1 MNTIILIP
9 SKSRLKIK
17 TLEILKKSKYPVKI
31 VVPESQVSM
40 YGEKHNPENIVG
52 CPLNGIGTTRWWCK
66 EHYFNDYE
74 FILMIDDDIE
84 ELIRVIDKK
93 DTIVD
98 INELIDEMKTVLTER
113 DAYFGGITL
122 CANRFYTKERVS
134 NNLKYI
140 AGAMQIYRKKENAD
154 IIKCD
159 YRHFED
165 YVYNILYFIR
175 DGIICRW
182 DNVIPKTKNYNPD
195 GGICEDYGS
204 LTIRLQDA
212 EEKAETIT
220 ERFPGLVKK
229 YYKKKSA
236 RGPACVNLRLNGYY
250 KKI

>member
-31 VVPESQVSM
+31 VVPESRVSM
-40 YGEKHNPENIVG
+40 YSDKHNPENIVG

-84 ELIRVIDKK
+84 ELIRVIDG
-93 DTIVD
+93 
-98 INELIDEMKTVLTER
+98 IDEMKTVLTER

-212 EEKAETIT
+212 EEKATTII